1 MNDDYPTLQERLESL
16 SKALESRGRI
26 DEQDHPYAYATIL
39 DAMKI
44 EARYRW
50 LRDCSR
56 GQWEHP
62 IVVSQAR
69 SDVGMNYIG
78 PIAGKELDDAI
89 DKAKQCQS

>member
-50 LRDCSR
+50 LRNQNALLEDGAFLVLYKDVHCSHCETTWV
-56 GQWEHP
+56 G
-62 IVVSQAR
+62 
-69 SDVGMNYIG
+69 SD
-78 PIAGKELDDAI
+78 LDAAI
-89 DKAKQCQS
+89 DEAMK